1 MRSPGKSC
9 FFVIEDQY
17 ADSGFDRL
25 IFLFFPFPFFP
36 LILFSSPSFPLLRS
50 LSAFFFRFF
59 LSSVSLFSSFSLS
72 FPCFPLLFLF
82 PLFLLFF
89 SVFLPFFLFFSS
101 FRCFFL
107 FSLFLPRTFG
117 CSRFLTFSPFSPPAF
132 FEVLAFLFFLLFL
145 PRLYFYVLFCGLS
158 SFSPPAFFEV
168 LAFLFFLLFLLRLY
182 FYVLFCGLS
191 PFSFAAFLG
200 CPFFLF
206 SFLLFRGF
214 LRLVLSLPFC
224 TPFKLPYPSLFSVRF
239 VLFGLFFA
247 LSLSA
252 FSFFLLFSLLPHFFP
267 FSFRFLRFEGA
278 VNYRLGSFFR
288 YDKSRFKTGFCFG
301 RYVFVRLP
309 ANGADCRRFPPDS
322 GLRRSVLPLC
332 APHA

>member
-1 MRSPGKSC
+1 M
-9 FFVIEDQY
+9 
-17 ADSGFDRL
+17 
-25 IFLFFPFPFFP
+25 
-36 LILFSSPSFPLLRS
+36 
-50 LSAFFFRFF
+50 
-59 LSSVSLFSSFSLS
+59 FSLS
-72 FPCFPLLFLF
+72 YPFTFL
-82 PLFLLFF
+82 
-89 SVFLPFFLFFSS
+89 
-101 FRCFFL
+101 
-107 FSLFLPRTFG
+107 
-117 CSRFLTFSPFSPPAF
+117 SPVF

-145 PRLYFYVLFCGLS
+145 P
-158 SFSPPAFFEV
+158 
-168 LAFLFFLLFLLRLY
+168 RLY

-239 VLFGLFFA
+239 VLFALFFA

>member
-1 MRSPGKSC
+1 M
-9 FFVIEDQY
+9 
-17 ADSGFDRL
+17 

-89 SVFLPFFLFFSS
+89 SVSLPFFLFFSS

-117 CSRFLTFSPFSPPAF
+117 CSRFLTLSPFSPPAF

-158 SFSPPAFFEV
+158 
-168 LAFLFFLLFLLRLY
+168 
-182 FYVLFCGLS
+182 
-191 PFSFAAFLG
+191 PFSFAAFWG

-288 YDKSRFKTGFCFG
+288 YDKSRFKTGFCF
-301 RYVFVRLP
+301 VAKFLIRLP

-322 GLRRSVLPLC
+322 GLRRSALPLC

>member
-36 LILFSSPSFPLLRS
+36 LILFSSGSFPLLRS

-89 SVFLPFFLFFSS
+89 SVFLPFFLFFSLS
-101 FRCFFL
+101 AVSSFFL
-107 FSLFLPRTFG
+107 FSPADFWMFSLSYPFTFL
-117 CSRFLTFSPFSPPAF
+117 SPVF

-145 PRLYFYVLFCGLS
+145 P
-158 SFSPPAFFEV
+158 
-168 LAFLFFLLFLLRLY
+168 RLY

-239 VLFGLFFA
+239 VLFGLF
-247 LSLSA
+247 
-252 FSFFLLFSLLPHFFP
+252 LLFLFRPFP
-267 FSFRFLRFEGA
+267 FFSSFPC
-278 VNYRLGSFFR
+278 FR
-288 YDKSRFKTGFCFG
+288 IFSLFPS
-301 RYVFVRLP
+301 VF
-309 ANGADCRRFPPDS
+309 
-322 GLRRSVLPLC
+322 
-332 APHA
+332 

>member
-1 MRSPGKSC
+1 MPAISGRWESVSGSVSFRVSRPPAASKLSPYLRWSPGGYRVLPPWDDLRSPGKSC

-89 SVFLPFFLFFSS
+89 SVFLPFFLFFSLS
-101 FRCFFL
+101 AVSSFFL
-107 FSLFLPRTFG
+107 FSPADFWMFSLSYPFTFLSPGLFWSSCFPVFSSFPSAALFLR
-117 CSRFLTFSPFSPPAF
+117 SLLWPFT
-132 FEVLAFLFFLLFL
+132 
-145 PRLYFYVLFCGLS
+145 
-158 SFSPPAFFEV
+158 
-168 LAFLFFLLFLLRLY
+168 FLLR
-182 FYVLFCGLS
+182 GL
-191 PFSFAAFLG
+191 LG

-214 LRLVLSLPFC
+214 FASCSFSPLL
-224 TPFKLPYPSLFSVRF
+224 YPL
-239 VLFGLFFA
+239 
-247 LSLSA
+247 
-252 FSFFLLFSLLPHFFP
+252 
-267 FSFRFLRFEGA
+267 
-278 VNYRLGSFFR
+278 
-288 YDKSRFKTGFCFG
+288 
-301 RYVFVRLP
+301 
-309 ANGADCRRFPPDS
+309 
-322 GLRRSVLPLC
+322 
-332 APHA
+332 